1 MANKN
6 QTYLA
11 KRGLKTLNNA
21 TTGAKG
27 TPGTIAKIEHG
38 KYAFQEP
45 QVAMDRKR
53 DKGSRTWKINK
64 VHPNN
69 IAIGKR

>member
-6 QTYLA
+6 QQRMA
-11 KRGLKTLNNA
+11 RAGLKTLNNA
-21 TTGAKG
+21 TTGEKG
-27 TPGTIAKIEHG
+27 SPGTIAKIEHG

-45 QVAMDRKR
+45 AVAMKRKR
-53 DKGSRTWKINK
+53 EHGRNTWKLNK